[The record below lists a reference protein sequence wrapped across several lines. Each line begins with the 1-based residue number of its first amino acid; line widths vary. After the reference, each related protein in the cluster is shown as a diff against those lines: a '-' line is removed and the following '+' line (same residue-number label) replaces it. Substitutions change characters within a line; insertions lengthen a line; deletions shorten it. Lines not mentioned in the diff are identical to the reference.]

1 MPQAAQRQA
10 QPTLRHDW
18 KVAEVETLFNTPFME
33 LMWQAQ
39 QVHRHHFDPSV
50 IQASSLLNIK
60 TGGCAENCGYCSQS
74 AHHEKKVKLERDTLM
89 EVDLVVAEAKKAKDG
104 GATRFCMGAA
114 WRSPKERDFV
124 QVLDMIKGVK
134 DLGLE
139 TCVTLGM
146 LDEDQTERLKQA
158 GLDYY
163 NHNLDTS
170 PDFYGEIITTRTY
183 QDRLD
188 TLTHVRDAGI
198 KVCAG
203 GIIGMGEGPRD
214 RASLLHQLA
223 TLPSHPDSVPINQL
237 VQVAGTPLDGVDAV
251 DPFDFVRTIAV
262 ARILMPQSHVRLSAG
277 RTEMN
282 DELQALCFLAGA
294 NSIFYGEKLLT
305 TDNPNADHDMELFAR
320 LGLHAEEREVEA
332 RPVDA
337 ADSGEAGLWGRA
349 CND

>member
-1 MPQAAQRQA
+1 MNMPQAAQRQA

-39 QVHRHHFDPSV
+39 QVHRQHFDPSV

-114 WRSPKERDFV
+114 WRNPRDE
-124 QVLDMIKGVK
+124 QLDAVLEMIRQVK
-134 DLGLE
+134 DMGLE

-146 LDEDQTERLKQA
+146 LTTEQVSKLKDA

-170 PDFYGEIITTRTY
+170 REYYDKVVTTRTY
-183 QDRLD
+183 DERLD
-188 TLTHVRDAGI
+188 TLAEVRKAGI
-198 KVCAG
+198 NVCAG
-203 GIIGMGEGPRD
+203 GIMGMGESRTD
-214 RASLLHQLA
+214 RAALLAELA
-223 TLPSHPDSVPINQL
+223 NLPEHPQSVPINLL
-237 VQVAGTPLDGVDAV
+237 VKVPGTPLADSPDL
-251 DPFDFVRTIAV
+251 DIFEFIRTIAV
-262 ARILMPQSHVRLSAG
+262 ARILMPTSFVRLSAG
-277 RTEMN
+277 RQNMH
-282 DELQALCFLAGA
+282 DEAQVLCFLAGA
-294 NSIFYGEKLLT
+294 NSIFYGDRLLT
-305 TDNPNADHDMELFAR
+305 TDNATLNHDRELFRR
-320 LGLHAEEREVEA
+320 LDLT
-332 RPVDA
+332 PA
-337 ADSGEAGLWGRA
+337 A
-349 CND
+349 